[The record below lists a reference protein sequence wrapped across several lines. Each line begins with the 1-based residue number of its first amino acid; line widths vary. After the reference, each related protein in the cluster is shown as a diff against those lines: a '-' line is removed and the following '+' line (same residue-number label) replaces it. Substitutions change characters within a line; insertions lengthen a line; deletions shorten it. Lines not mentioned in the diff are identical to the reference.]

1 MLKLLFIHLRR
12 GEPGRFTASKVL
24 SWYGR
29 TFIGGPKA
37 EDIPSPDMSV
47 RERIA
52 DTYFDLPV
60 DRIPRKRNDK
70 WEIGALWTAQL
81 RDEEEK
87 QVAVASFVNTA
98 ILCTALVASGGLIHK
113 TTTGVETAWK
123 EHKAKVAADEAKAYQ
138 AKRTDLNKRWLADAK
153 AFSAQQ
159 CVDAVS
165 DLRIRKTPEELD
177 HYSALETGCAAKE
190 AEIVSLGE
198 TWDVKRCL
206 VFGQRIADDVKDTNG
221 NMTWVDM
228 LVWRQGC
235 LTRYTAELTA
245 AIKQ

>member
-1 MLKLLFIHLRR
+1 MLKSLFIHLRR
-12 GEPGRFTASKVL
+12 GEPGRFFASKVL

-37 EDIPSPDMSV
+37 EDIPSPDKGV
-47 RERIA
+47 RKRLA

-60 DRIPRKRNDK
+60 DRIPRKRNDH
-70 WEIGALWTAQL
+70 WEIGSLWNTQL

-87 QVAVASFVNTA
+87 QVSAAVVVNTA
-98 ILCTALVASGGLIHK
+98 ILCTVLIASGTLINK

-138 AKRTDLNKRWLADAK
+138 VKREELNKRWLADAK
-153 AFSAQQ
+153 GFSAQK

-165 DLRIRKTPEELD
+165 DLRVRKTPEELD
-177 HYSALETGCAAKE
+177 HYTALQSGCSAKE
-190 AEIVSLGE
+190 AEIVALGE

-206 VFGQRIADDVKDTNG
+206 VFGQRIADDVKETDG
-221 NMTWVDM
+221 HMTWIDM
-228 LVWRQGC
+228 LVWREGC
-235 LTRYTAELTA
+235 LIRHTAELTA
-245 AIKQ
+245 AIKL

>member
-12 GEPGRFTASKVL
+12 GEPGRFFASKVL
-24 SWYGR
+24 TWYGR
-29 TFIGGPKA
+29 AFIGGPKPQ
-37 EDIPSPDMSV
+37 DIPSPDKDV
-47 RERIA
+47 RQRLAE
-52 DTYFDLPV
+52 TYFDLPV
-60 DRIPRKRNDK
+60 DRIPRKRNDH
-70 WEIGALWTAQL
+70 WQIGALWNTQL

-87 QVAVASFVNTA
+87 PVSEAVVINTVF
-98 ILCTALVASGGLIHK
+98 LCTILIASGTLIHK
-113 TTTGVETAWK
+113 TTKGVETAWK
-123 EHKAKVAADEAKAYQ
+123 EHKAKVAVDEAKAYQ
-138 AKRTDLNKRWLADAK
+138 AKRADLNKGWLADANT
-153 AFSAQQ
+153 FSAKQ

-165 DLRIRKTPEELD
+165 ELRIRKTPEELD
-177 HYSALETGCAAKE
+177 HYTALETGCTPKE
-190 AEIVSLGE
+190 AEIVALGE
-198 TWDVKRCL
+198 TWDMKRCL